1 MSMVTEAAAVGPL
14 AIPQGIQATVVATPR
29 PGEQYVTLPCAQL
42 AAACSRMVAEGAR
55 LVTLF
60 GDDLGERLRVTAVVA
75 RAGTLLALDA
85 DLDPADPRYPALTPK
100 LPAAHWYERALHD
113 LFGIV
118 PEGHPWPA
126 PLVLHEEWAG
136 GIHPLRASF
145 ARGAAPHPD
154 GAVWRPPTVKG
165 EGVFEIPYGPVRSGV
180 FESAQFLVWT
190 AGEDILAMV
199 PRMFYKH
206 RGIEKLI
213 AEVPLEQAVL
223 VAEHASGVAAVAHS
237 LAFCQAMERALE
249 IEAPPRAARIR
260 TICAE
265 LERLHNHLDSLM
277 RQCETASLGVGQA
290 QFGIVKERV
299 LRLNAELVGNRFLR
313 GVNRIGGVRRDFGPI
328 QQRIL
333 ADSLAQIERDF
344 GKVLA
349 LFLGTTGMRDRL
361 ITTGRLSLE
370 TAEAFGAVGPVARGS
385 GLARDVRLD
394 RPYAAYDQVHVAL
407 QVQRAG
413 DAMARTRVRIG
424 EIKNSFAIIRET
436 VEDLPEGT
444 LTQLWSAVPAGAR
457 AIGWAEAP
465 QGEVVY
471 VVRLGEDGRLARCA
485 MRSPSFCNWSFYE
498 RTMPRNVLTD
508 VGFIEHSFALSQ
520 AGCDG

>member
-1 MSMVTEAAAVGPL
+1 MVTEATPIGPL
-14 AIPQGIQATVVATPR
+14 AIPQGIQTTPVATPR
-29 PGEQYVTLPCAQL
+29 PGEQYVSVPGARL
-42 AAACSRMVAEGAR
+42 AEACTRMVAAGAR
-55 LVTLF
+55 LVALF
-60 GDDLGERLRVTAVVA
+60 GDDLGDRLRVTAVLAA
-75 RAGTLLALDA
+75 RGDLMVLDA
-85 DLDPADPRYPALTPK
+85 DLDPVDPRYPALTPT
-100 LPAAHWYERALHD
+100 LPAAHWYERALRD

-145 ARGAAPHPD
+145 ARGTVPYPADAA
-154 GAVWRPPTVKG
+154 WRPPTVEG

-190 AGEDILAMV
+190 AGEDILAMI

-213 AEVPLEQAVL
+213 TEAPLEQAVL

-237 LAFCQAMERALE
+237 LAFCQAMERALG
-249 IEAPPRAARIR
+249 IKAPPRAAGIR

-299 LRLNAELVGNRFLR
+299 LRLNSELVGNRFLR
-313 GVNRIGGVRRDFGPI
+313 GINQIGGVRYDFDPG
-328 QQRIL
+328 QRRLL
-333 ADSLAQIERDF
+333 AESLTRIERDF
-344 GKVLA
+344 GKVVT
-349 LFLGTTGMRDRL
+349 LFLDTAGMRDRL

-370 TAEAFGAVGPVARGS
+370 AAEAFGAVGPVARGS
-385 GLARDVRLD
+385 GLERDARLD
-394 RPYAAYDQVHVAL
+394 RPYGAYDQVNVTL

-424 EIKNSFAIIRET
+424 EIENSFAIIREAA
-436 VEDLPEGT
+436 EDPPEGP
-444 LTQLWSAVPAGAR
+444 LTEPWSAVPAGAR
-457 AIGWAEAP
+457 AVGWAEAP
-465 QGEVVY
+465 QGEVIFA
-471 VVRLGEDGRLARCA
+471 VRLGDDGRLARCA
-485 MRSPSFCNWSFYE
+485 IRSPSFCNWSFYE